1 MTACGCISTFGA
13 LPVLGKAL
21 FSLSYWPPGNK
32 MNLICCFDEK
42 SRVPRRIKRGAIV
55 SSVLILLV
63 AACAVALTYT
73 VRSSS
78 TSSSEAD
85 KDLPVLKIG
94 VTDNDPYVYVDTTGD
109 YAGIDIDIA
118 REACKRAG
126 IKPQFVDIS
135 WNDRDR
141 LLKNGDIDCL
151 WCDYSP
157 CYREDDYYW
166 TEPYLTV
173 TVSVAAKK
181 TSGIKGLASLD
192 GSKTIAVIAGSVSE
206 RRLLAGDLGIS
217 PDVQIKSYG
226 SAELCKAALVKGY
239 VDCWMAD
246 VQSLDRLVAQYPGV
260 YRVFADN
267 VMTVDLG
274 VAFENSYEGEYV
286 KNLNTVLFDMDRD
299 GAIERIVD
307 SYKAGATTG
316 RQGAE
321 S

>member
-1 MTACGCISTFGA
+1 M
-13 LPVLGKAL
+13 
-21 FSLSYWPPGNK
+21 
-32 MNLICCFDEK
+32 
-42 SRVPRRIKRGAIV
+42 PRRIKRGAIV

-63 AACAVALTYT
+63 AVCAVALTYA

-78 TSSSEAD
+78 TPSSESD
-85 KDLPVLKIG
+85 KDLPELKIG
-94 VTDNDPYVYVDTTGD
+94 VTDNDPYVYIDTTGD

-126 IKPQFVDIS
+126 LRPQFIDIF

-173 TVSVAAKK
+173 TVSVAANK
-181 TSGIKGLASLD
+181 TSGIKSLAHLD

-206 RRLLAGDLGIS
+206 RRLLAGDLGVS
-217 PDVQIKSYG
+217 SDVQIKSYG

-274 VAFENSYEGEYV
+274 VAFDDSYEGSVV
-286 KNLNTVLFDMDRD
+286 KDLNTALFDMDRD
-299 GAIERIVD
+299 GTIDRIVGN
-307 SYKAGATTG
+307 YKTGATTG
-316 RQGAE
+316 GQGGN

>member
-1 MTACGCISTFGA
+1 
-13 LPVLGKAL
+13 
-21 FSLSYWPPGNK
+21 
-32 MNLICCFDEK
+32 MNLTCNFGEMR
-42 SRVPRRIKRGAIV
+42 RVPRRIKRAAIV
-55 SSVLILLV
+55 SFVFILLV
-63 AACAVALTYT
+63 AACAAALTYT
-73 VRSSS
+73 VRNISSS
-78 TSSSEAD
+78 SNEVD
-85 KDLPVLKIG
+85 EDLPVLKIG
-94 VTDNDPYVYVDTTGD
+94 VTDNDPYVYVDATGD

-126 IKPQFVDIS
+126 LKPQFIEIS

-157 CYREDDYYW
+157 CYREDKYYW

-181 TSGIKGLASLD
+181 ASGIKSLAHLD
-192 GSKTIAVIAGSVSE
+192 GSRTIAVIAGSVSE

-226 SAELCKAALVKGY
+226 SAELCKAALAKGY

-246 VQSLDRLVAQYPGV
+246 VRSLDRLVVQYPGL

-274 VAFENSYEGEYV
+274 VAFENSYEGPYV
-286 KNLNTVLFDMDRD
+286 KSLNTVLFDMDRD
-299 GAIERIVD
+299 GTIDRIV
-307 SYKAGATTG
+307 SNYAAGAK
-316 RQGAE
+316 

>member
-1 MTACGCISTFGA
+1 
-13 LPVLGKAL
+13 
-21 FSLSYWPPGNK
+21 

-63 AACAVALTYT
+63 AACAVALMYT

-85 KDLPVLKIG
+85 KDLPALKIG
-94 VTDNDPYVYVDTTGD
+94 VTDNDPYVYIDTTGD
-109 YAGIDIDIA
+109 YAGIDVDIA

-126 IKPQFVDIS
+126 IRPQFIDIS

-157 CYREDDYYW
+157 CYREDVYYW
-166 TEPYLTV
+166 TEPYLSV

-181 TSGIKGLASLD
+181 TSGIKSLAHLD
-192 GSKTIAVIAGSVSE
+192 ESKTIAVIAGSVSE
-206 RRLLAGDLGIS
+206 RRLLAGDLEIS
-217 PDVQIKSYG
+217 PGVNIKSYG

-299 GAIERIVD
+299 GTIERIVD

>member
-1 MTACGCISTFGA
+1 
-13 LPVLGKAL
+13 
-21 FSLSYWPPGNK
+21 
-32 MNLICCFDEK
+32 MNLTCNFGEMR
-42 SRVPRRIKRGAIV
+42 RVPRRIKRAAIV
-55 SSVLILLV
+55 SFVFILLV
-63 AACAVALTYT
+63 AACAAALTYT
-73 VRSSS
+73 VRNSSS
-78 TSSSEAD
+78 SSNEVD
-85 KDLPVLKIG
+85 EDLPVLKIG
-94 VTDNDPYVYVDTTGD
+94 VTDNDPYVYVDATGD

-126 IKPQFVDIS
+126 LKPQFIEIS

-157 CYREDDYYW
+157 CYREDKYYW

-181 TSGIKGLASLD
+181 ASGIKSLAHLD
-192 GSKTIAVIAGSVSE
+192 GSRTIAVIAGSVSE

-226 SAELCKAALVKGY
+226 SAELCKAALAKGY

-246 VQSLDRLVAQYPGV
+246 VRSLDRLVAQYPGL

-274 VAFENSYEGEYV
+274 VAFENSYEGPYV
-286 KNLNTVLFDMDRD
+286 KSLNTVLFDMDRD
-299 GAIERIVD
+299 GTIDRVVSNYA
-307 SYKAGATTG
+307 AGAK
-316 RQGAE
+316 

>member
-1 MTACGCISTFGA
+1 
-13 LPVLGKAL
+13 
-21 FSLSYWPPGNK
+21 
-32 MNLICCFDEK
+32 MNFDCCFDE
-42 SRVPRRIKRGAIV
+42 RGHVPRRIKRATIV
-55 SSVLILLV
+55 SFTLILLV
-63 AACAVALTYT
+63 AVCAGVLTYT

-78 TSSSEAD
+78 SSSNEAD
-85 KDLPVLKIG
+85 RDLPVLKIG

-118 REACKRAG
+118 REACGRAG
-126 IKPQFVDIS
+126 LKPQFVDID

-157 CYREDDYYW
+157 CYREDKYYW
-166 TEPYLTV
+166 TEPYLTL

-181 TSGIKGLASLD
+181 TSGIKSLAHLD

-206 RRLLAGDLGIS
+206 RRLLAGDLGVS
-217 PDVQIKSYG
+217 SDVQIKSYG
-226 SAELCKAALVKGY
+226 SAELCKAALAKGY

-246 VQSLDRLVAQYPGV
+246 VQSLDRLVDQYPGV

-274 VAFENSYEGEYV
+274 VAFDDSYEGSIA
-286 KNLNTVLFDMDRD
+286 KDLNTALFDMDRD
-299 GAIERIVD
+299 GTIDRIVGN
-307 SYKAGATTG
+307 YKTGATTG
-316 RQGAE
+316 GQGVNP
-321 S
+321 